1 MTREFF
7 DVIVIGGGPG
17 GYTAAA
23 KASALGGKVA
33 LVERG
38 KLGGTCLNQGCI
50 PTKTLLKSTEVLE
63 TVKKAKDFGVDINQV
78 EISLEKMLDRKQTII
93 KRLNTGVE
101 FLMKS
106 NKITVFRG
114 EGKIT
119 SSDEVTIYS
128 PSEQI
133 VLKTRN
139 IIIATGSRPTAIS
152 GLEPDGH
159 WLMNSDHA
167 LMLSNIPANLLII
180 GGGAIGV
187 EFASIYNKLGSKV
200 TLVEAMDRILPF
212 ADGEV
217 SHALKQLMIREKIDV
232 LTETKVAGINK
243 LEKGLV
249 VNVETTKGLKEIQVD
264 KVLVAVG
271 RRPDYESLG
280 LLEIGVKVDKGKI
293 VVNSKMETTI
303 PNIYAI
309 GDVTGGILLAHV
321 ASTEGTVAAVNA
333 MGGQKHMDYSV
344 VPSCIYT
351 SPELASVGLTEEQ
364 ATKQGME
371 IVIGKS
377 QFIGSGKAL
386 AMGENKGLIKIV
398 AEAGSGKIL
407 GVHILGPQ
415 ATSLISEA
423 ALAIKLGATVED
435 VADTI
440 HAHPSLPETLMEA
453 AEQAAR
459 LVFTTTKD

>member
-1 MTREFF
+1 MMSELF
-7 DVIVIGGGPG
+7 DLIVIGGGPG

-38 KLGGTCLNQGCI
+38 ALGGTCLNQGCI

-63 TVKKAKDFGVDINQV
+63 IVKKAKDFGVDISQIEV
-78 EISLEKMLDRKQTII
+78 SLEKMQDRKQTII
-93 KRLNTGVE
+93 KRLNAGVE
-101 FLMKS
+101 FFMRN
-106 NKITVFRG
+106 NKIQIISG

-119 SSDEVTIYS
+119 RTDEVTIS
-128 PSEQI
+128 TLSEQI

-139 IIIATGSRPTAIS
+139 IIIATGSQPTAIP

-159 WLMNSDHA
+159 WIMNSDHA
-167 LMLSNIPANLLII
+167 LRLSSIPAKLLII

-187 EFASIYNKLGSKV
+187 EFASIYQKLGAQV

-217 SHALKQLMIREKIDV
+217 SNALKLLMTREKIVV
-232 LTETKVAGINK
+232 LTETKVDGIHK
-243 LEKGLV
+243 SEEGLL
-249 VNVETTKGLKEIQVD
+249 VNVETPKGLKEIQVD

-280 LLEIGVKVDKGKI
+280 LAEIGLQVDKGKI
-293 VVNSKMETTI
+293 TVNSKMETSI

-321 ASTEGTVAAVNA
+321 ASAEGTVAAANA
-333 MGGQKHMDYSV
+333 MGKQNHMNYSV

-351 SPELASVGLTEEQ
+351 SPELASVGLSEEQ
-364 ATKQGME
+364 AISQGTD

-377 QFIGSGKAL
+377 QFVGSGKAL
-386 AMGENKGLIKIV
+386 AMGENKGLVKII

-453 AEQAAR
+453 AEQAVR
-459 LVFTTTKD
+459 LICSGK

>member
-1 MTREFF
+1 MMSELF

-23 KASALGGKVA
+23 KASSLGGKVA

-38 KLGGTCLNQGCI
+38 ALGGTCLNQGCI

-63 TVKKAKDFGVDINQV
+63 IVKKAKDFGVDISQIEV
-78 EISLEKMLDRKQTII
+78 SLEKMQGRKQTII
-93 KRLNTGVE
+93 KRLNAGVE
-101 FLMKS
+101 FLMKN
-106 NKITVFRG
+106 NKIQIFRG

-119 SSDEVTIYS
+119 GTDEVTIS
-128 PSEQI
+128 NLSEQI

-139 IIIATGSRPTAIS
+139 IIIATGSQPAAIP

-159 WLMNSDHA
+159 WIMNSDHA
-167 LMLSNIPANLLII
+167 LRLSTIPTKLLII

-187 EFASIYNKLGSKV
+187 EFASIYQKLGAQV

-212 ADGEV
+212 SDGEV
-217 SHALKQLMIREKIDV
+217 SNALKQLMTREKIVV
-232 LTETKVAGINK
+232 LTETKVVGIHK
-243 LEKGLV
+243 SEEALL
-249 VNVETTKGLKEIQVD
+249 VNVETPKGFKEIEVD

-280 LLEIGVKVDKGKI
+280 LKEIDIQVEKGKI
-293 VVNSKMETTI
+293 LVNGKMETSI

-333 MGGQKHMDYSV
+333 MGGQKHMNYSV

-351 SPELASVGLTEEQ
+351 SPELASVGLSEEQ
-364 ATKQGME
+364 AISQGME

-386 AMGENKGLIKIV
+386 AMGENKGLVKII

-453 AEQAAR
+453 AEQAVR
-459 LVFTTTKD
+459 LICSGK

>member
-1 MTREFF
+1 MESEVF

-17 GYTAAA
+17 GYTAAV

-33 LVERG
+33 LVERSA
-38 KLGGTCLNQGCI
+38 LGGTCLNLGCI

-63 TVKKAKDFGVDINQV
+63 TVKKAKDFGVDISQV
-78 EISLEKMLDRKQTII
+78 EVSLEKMLDRKQAII
-93 KRLNTGVE
+93 KRLNTSVE

-106 NKITVFRG
+106 NKIRVIRG
-114 EGKIT
+114 EGKVT
-119 SSDEVTIYS
+119 RVNEVTITT
-128 PSEQI
+128 PSEQT

-139 IIIATGSRPTAIS
+139 IIIATGSRPTAMP

-159 WLMNSDHA
+159 WIMNSDHA
-167 LMLSNIPANLLII
+167 LRLSNIPTDLLII

-187 EFASIYNKLGSKV
+187 EFASIYQKLGAKV

-217 SHALKQLMIREKIDV
+217 SNALKQLMTREKIAV
-232 LTETKVAGINK
+232 LTETKVLGVHK
-243 LEKGLV
+243 LEESLLV
-249 VNVETTKGLKEIQVD
+249 NLETPKGLKEIQVD
-264 KVLVAVG
+264 NVLVAVG
-271 RRPDYESLG
+271 RRPDYDNLG
-280 LLEIGVKVDKGKI
+280 LLEIGVKVEKGKI
-293 VVNSKMETTI
+293 AVNSKMETSI

-321 ASTEGTVAAVNA
+321 ASTEGTVAAANA
-333 MGGQKHMDYSV
+333 MGGQKSINYSV

-364 ATKQGME
+364 AILKE
-371 IVIGKS
+371 IEVVIGRS
-377 QFIGSGKAL
+377 QFISSGKAL
-386 AMGENKGLIKIV
+386 AMGENKGLVKFV
-398 AEAGSGKIL
+398 AEASSGKIL

-415 ATSLISEA
+415 ATSIISEA
-423 ALAIKLGATVED
+423 ALALKLGATVED
-435 VADTI
+435 VAETI

-453 AEQAAR
+453 AEEAVR
-459 LVFTTTKD
+459 LINSGK